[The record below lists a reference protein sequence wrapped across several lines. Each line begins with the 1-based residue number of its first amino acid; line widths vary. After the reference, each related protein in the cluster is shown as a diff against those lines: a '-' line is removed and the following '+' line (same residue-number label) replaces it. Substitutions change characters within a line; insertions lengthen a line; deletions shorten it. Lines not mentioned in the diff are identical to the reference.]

1 MNRAALLSSHQYLI
15 IQLYGGDTTA
25 RIGGFP
31 INL

>member
-15 IQLYGGDTTA
+15 IQPYGGHATA

-31 INL
+31 INI